1 MLVSKKSALNAVKQY
16 CENTLFLSSSTHLS
30 LRLFA
35 SQCVVRRTC
44 LGNRAIRG
52 TLAQDQAP
60 RTVYIQKYSEGGT
73 AEQFSHQWINLAVV
87 MYVATVVEEA
97 CRHYE
102 NFKGTKKCYLC
113 LSKRGHFEKKIKH
126 FQQLLTKC
134 YFRKKKILECNLT
147 HWKYCNVCS
156 N

>member
-30 LRLFA
+30 LRLFV
-35 SQCVVRRTC
+35 SQCVVRWTC

-113 LSKRGHFEKKIKH
+113 LSKRGHFEKKNKTFSAIADKTL
-126 FQQLLTKC
+126 FSEKEN
-134 YFRKKKILECNLT
+134 FRI
-147 HWKYCNVCS
+147 
-156 N
+156 

>member
-30 LRLFA
+30 LRLFV
-35 SQCVVRRTC
+35 SQCVVRWTC

-52 TLAQDQAP
+52 TLAQDRAP

-102 NFKGTKKCYLC
+102 NFKGTKKCYLF
-113 LSKRGHFEKKIKH
+113 LSKRGHFEKKNKTFSAIADKTL
-126 FQQLLTKC
+126 FSEKEN
-134 YFRKKKILECNLT
+134 FRI
-147 HWKYCNVCS
+147 
-156 N
+156 